1 MIPVYIYWLALVI
14 LFGIAEAATLGLT
27 SIWFA
32 VGALAAMIA
41 ALCHASLL
49 VQIILFV
56 VISGVALYAAR
67 RWGQKRFNENRE
79 PTNADRILGAE
90 AIVVE
95 DIHNL
100 QATGAVK
107 IGGMTWSA
115 RSEHDI
121 PISAGTL
128 VRVLRIEG
136 VKVYVE
142 SVKEEV
148 TCQI

>member
-41 ALCHASLL
+41 ALCDTSLL

-67 RWGQKRFNENRE
+67 GWGQKRFNENRE
-79 PTNADRILGAE
+79 ATNADRILGQRGQ
-90 AIVVE
+90 VLE
-95 DIHNL
+95 DIDNN
-100 QATGAVK
+100 QATGVVK
-107 IGGMTWSA
+107 VDGKIWTA
-115 RSEHDI
+115 RSISGQII
-121 PISAGTL
+121 PAGSQ
-128 VRVLRIEG
+128 VIIRSIEG
-136 VKVYVE
+136 VKVM
-142 SVKEEV
+142 V
-148 TCQI
+148 TPVN